1 MQPRTEHK
9 VRQIEGVKEPMIRLG
24 NPFDDPVAG
33 SGSLPPDPSGS
44 QLPGQG

>member
-9 VRQIEGVKEPMIRLG
+9 NTGIKEPMIRLG

-33 SGSLPPDPSGS
+33 SGSMPDPSPGS
-44 QLPGQG
+44 LPGQG